1 MGKNVVYAEP
11 LGILNLFCAHTKA
24 PAHDVRVKQ
33 KSANHF
39 NLKSIISAMDEVHN
53 VQNRGLGFCVSP
65 KS

>member
-24 PAHDVRVKQ
+24 PAHAAPAKQ
-33 KSANHF
+33 KSANGF
-39 NLKSIISAMDEVHN
+39 TLKNMISAMDEVHN

-65 KS
+65 KH